1 MKAVKEALTP
11 TRVKLTVEVPF
22 EELAP
27 ALAAAYKKIASQVRV
42 QGFRPGKVP
51 PRIIDQR
58 VGRATVLD
66 EAVNDALPRL
76 YSDAASEQEL
86 RPVAQPTVDVTS
98 FADGEPLVFTAEVDV
113 RPEFELPDYD
123 GLAVT
128 VDAVTVT
135 DDDVA
140 EQLDALRQ
148 RFGTLEGVDRPV
160 ESGDFVSIDL
170 AAERDGTPLSDATT
184 SGLSYEVGSDSL
196 VPGLD
201 DALVGLAPDASATFE
216 SELMGEAAGP
226 AQVTVTVRSVRK
238 QVLPELDDDFATTAS
253 EFDTLDELKTA
264 VRERAASMKQVEQ
277 GMQARDRTLETL
289 LDLVDIPLPEA
300 AVENEVEGRLHNMG
314 HELEGIGQTLE
325 SYLSL
330 QGKDR
335 AEFDAELR
343 EGSSK
348 SVKSTFVLDA
358 VAAKEELGISDEELT
373 DQVVRRAQR
382 AGVEPQQYANQLMQ
396 AGQLPMLVS
405 EIVRGK
411 ALALVMEAAVVTDTE
426 GHPVDLDAI
435 GGGPRPDGAAAA
447 PSDDVAEDAAAE
459 EQATSAAGDD
469 EPAGD
474 AVVDTTAE

>member
-58 VGRATVLD
+58 VGRAAVLD
-66 EAVNDALPRL
+66 EAVNDVLPRL

-113 RPEFELPDYD
+113 RPEFELPAYD

-128 VDAVTVT
+128 VDAITVT
-135 DDDVA
+135 DDDVS
-140 EQLDALRQ
+140 EQLDTLRQ

-160 ESGDFVSIDL
+160 ETGDFVLLDL

-201 DALVGLAPDASATFE
+201 DALVGLTPDASTTFDT
-216 SELMGEAAGP
+216 ELMGEAAGP
-226 AQVTVTVRSVRK
+226 ARVTATVRSVRK
-238 QVLPELDDDFATTAS
+238 QVLPDLDDEFATTAS
-253 EFDTLDELKTA
+253 EFDTLDELKAA
-264 VRERAASMKQVEQ
+264 VRERAASLKQVEQ

-300 AVENEVEGRLHNMG
+300 AVENEIEGRLHNMG

-358 VAAKEELGISDEELT
+358 VATKEELGITDEELT

-382 AGVEPQQYANQLMQ
+382 AGVEPQAYANQLMQ

-405 EIVRGK
+405 EVVRGK
-411 ALALVMEAAVVTDTE
+411 ALALVMESAVVTDTE
-426 GHPVDLDAI
+426 GNRVDLDAI
-435 GGGPRPDGAAAA
+435 GGGPRPAGDSATPSGADPAD
-447 PSDDVAEDAAAE
+447 SESDAAAE
-459 EQATSAAGDD
+459 AAAD
-469 EPAGD
+469 EPA
-474 AVVDTTAE
+474 VDSAE

>member
-27 ALAAAYKKIASQVRV
+27 ALSAAYKKIASQVRV

-58 VGRATVLD
+58 VGRAAVLD

-76 YSDAASEQEL
+76 YSDAASEQEV

-113 RPEFELPDYD
+113 RPEFELPDYE
-123 GLAVT
+123 GLAIT

-140 EQLDALRQ
+140 EQLDTLRQ

-160 ESGDFVSIDL
+160 ETGDFVSIDL
-170 AAERDGTPLSDATT
+170 VAERDGAPIADATT
-184 SGLSYEVGSDSL
+184 AGMSYEVGSDTL

-201 DALVGLAPDASATFE
+201 EALVGLAANASATFD
-216 SELMGEAAGP
+216 SELVGEDAGP

-238 QVLPELDDDFATTAS
+238 QVLPELDDEFATTAS
-253 EFDTLDELKTA
+253 EFDTLDELKA
-264 VRERAASMKQVEQ
+264 AIRERAASMKQVEQ
-277 GMQARDRTLETL
+277 GMQARDKTLETL
-289 LDLVDIPLPEA
+289 LDLVEIPLPES
-300 AVENEVEGRLHNMG
+300 AVEAEVEGRLHNMG
-314 HELEGIGQTLE
+314 HELESIGQTLD
-325 SYLSL
+325 SYLAL

-343 EGSSK
+343 EGSST

-358 VAAKEELGISDEELT
+358 VATKEELGITDEELT

-382 AGVEPQQYANQLMQ
+382 AGVEPQAYANQLMQ

-405 EIVRGK
+405 EVVRGK
-411 ALALVMEAAVVTDTE
+411 ALALVMESAVVTDTD
-426 GHPVDLDAI
+426 GNRVDLDAI
-435 GGGPRPDGAAAA
+435 GGGPRPVDAAA
-447 PSDDVAEDAAAE
+447 PVADDAEADVPADA
-459 EQATSAAGDD
+459 GVD
-469 EPAGD
+469 EPAVD
-474 AVVDTTAE
+474 AATE

>member
-22 EELAP
+22 EELQP
-27 ALAAAYKKIASQVRV
+27 ALTAAYKKIASQVRV

-58 VGRATVLD
+58 VGRTTVLD

-76 YSDAASEQEL
+76 YSDAASEQEV

-128 VDAVTVT
+128 VDAVAVT

-140 EQLDALRQ
+140 EQLDTLRQ

-160 ESGDFVSIDL
+160 ESGDYVLIDL
-170 AAERDGTPLSDATT
+170 AAERDGAPLADATAT
-184 SGLSYEVGSDSL
+184 GLSYEVGSDSL

-201 DALVGLAPDASATFE
+201 EALTGLTPDTPTTFE
-216 SELMGEAAGP
+216 SELVGEAAGP
-226 AQVTVTVRSVRK
+226 AQVTATVRSVRK
-238 QVLPELDDDFATTAS
+238 QVLPDLDDDFATTAS
-253 EFDTLDELKTA
+253 EFDTLDELKA
-264 VRERAASMKQVEQ
+264 AIRERAAAMKQVEQ
-277 GMQARDRTLETL
+277 GMQARDRTLDTL
-289 LDLVDIPLPEA
+289 LDLVDIPLPES
-300 AVENEVEGRLHNMG
+300 AVEGEVEGRLHNMG
-314 HELEGIGQTLE
+314 HELESIGQTLE
-325 SYLSL
+325 SYLAL

-358 VAAKEELGISDEELT
+358 VASKEELGISDEELT

-382 AGVEPQQYANQLMQ
+382 AGVEPQAYANQLMQ

-411 ALALVMEAAVVTDTE
+411 ALAIVMESAVVTDTD
-426 GHPVDLDAI
+426 GNPVDLDAL
-435 GGGPRPDGAAAA
+435 GGPRP
-447 PSDDVAEDAAAE
+447 AAAE
-459 EQATSAAGDD
+459 EPEAAT
-469 EPAGD
+469 E
-474 AVVDTTAE
+474 